1 MNVGM
6 IGDSPKG
13 PRKTP
18 EIFVRRAGRPRR
30 ALALALLKAV
40 GAWQVDSYLDEK
52 MLAQAR

>member
-18 EIFVRRAGRPRR
+18 EIFVRRAGSTR
-30 ALALALLKAV
+30 ALALLTAV
-40 GAWQVDSYLDEK
+40 GAWPVDSYLDEK